1 MVSGHNTS
9 IWFIIGSLL
18 LVYGVI
24 IFISNVYECLFP
36 SQSYTIILSELH
48 FGVWWGALLIIIGLV
63 YVIAFRP
70 WKKKEA

>member
-1 MVSGHNTS
+1 MISGHNIS

-24 IFISNVYECLFP
+24 IFSSNVYEWFFP
-36 SQSYTIILSELH
+36 SQSYTIVLSELH